1 MFTNLANELG
11 HHLMSVLKHVGQRR
25 SQILCVCRWQT
36 QKTSNLTNL
45 MFEHNLNH
53 IDSKWNN

>member
-25 SQILCVCRWQT
+25 SQILCVFVLLAN
-36 QKTSNLTNL
+36 KENIK
-45 MFEHNLNH
+45 
-53 IDSKWNN
+53 IDQLDV